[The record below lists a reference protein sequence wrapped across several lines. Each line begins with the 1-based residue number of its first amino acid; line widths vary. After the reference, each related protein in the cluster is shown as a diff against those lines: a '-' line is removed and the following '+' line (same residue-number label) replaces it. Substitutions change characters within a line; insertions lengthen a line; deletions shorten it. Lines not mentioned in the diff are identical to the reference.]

1 VHGTVRQC
9 EEHNRL
15 NKGVF
20 CDELRFRK
28 FSILSGPIVPLWTQI
43 EDAISSMHGM
53 SKEKVME
60 ITRVMEMDAGEDE
73 VQGAIAGSSSSGSSS
88 SSSKAPPS
96 NPFSSALSSSSANQE
111 GKSKCGVMGGK
122 GQDIRADARNLRQ
135 CIGVRIQPRFV
146 EDVIHKLTHGEL
158 F

>member
-1 VHGTVRQC
+1 
-9 EEHNRL
+9 
-15 NKGVF
+15 
-20 CDELRFRK
+20 
-28 FSILSGPIVPLWTQI
+28 
-43 EDAISSMHGM
+43 MHGM

>member
-1 VHGTVRQC
+1 M
-9 EEHNRL
+9 
-15 NKGVF
+15 
-20 CDELRFRK
+20 
-28 FSILSGPIVPLWTQI
+28 WTQI

-122 GQDIRADARNLRQ
+122 GQVYTLISTN
-135 CIGVRIQPRFV
+135 
-146 EDVIHKLTHGEL
+146 HK
-158 F
+158 